1 MSETTTTTTISVCM
15 TEYFETSIVRESIDI
30 NMEDYPELAGMT
42 REEAIDYIE
51 ANAWEMA
58 ATDEMFS
65 SLAEQLTDMDIS
77 REDWQN
83 ESQQFVAE

>member
-1 MSETTTTTTISVCM
+1 MSEKTTTISVCM

-58 ATDEMFS
+58 ATDDMFS
-65 SLAEQLTDMDIS
+65 SLGEQLTDMDIS
-77 REDWQN
+77 RENWEN

>member
-1 MSETTTTTTISVCM
+1 M

-51 ANAWEMA
+51 ANAWEMS